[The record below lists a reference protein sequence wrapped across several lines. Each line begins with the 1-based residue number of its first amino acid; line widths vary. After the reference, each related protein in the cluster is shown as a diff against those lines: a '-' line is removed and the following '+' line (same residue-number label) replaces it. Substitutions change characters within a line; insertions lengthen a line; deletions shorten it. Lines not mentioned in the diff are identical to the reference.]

1 MLTSH
6 RSTAS
11 QRWARRPMFDL
22 TGHVA
27 LVTGASRGIGRAI
40 ASSLARRGASVAINY
55 NQSEEQARSLQAEL
69 EAAGGRVIITQGDV
83 REPAAA
89 NRIVQETVNSF
100 GKLDILVNNAGFN
113 RDTLILRMSVEDW
126 DEVMALNLRAVF
138 LVTKAAL
145 RPMMRTRWGRII
157 NIGSVSGITGNAGQA
172 NYAAAKAGL
181 VGFTRAVAR
190 EMGSRNIT
198 ANLVMPGLIIT
209 ELTKDIR
216 PEIIEGVKQ
225 RLIIDRLGNAEDVA
239 STVLFLASEEAGYI
253 TGHVL
258 PVDGG
263 LGL

>member
-1 MLTSH
+1 
-6 RSTAS
+6 
-11 QRWARRPMFDL
+11 MFDL

-27 LVTGASRGIGRAI
+27 LVTGASRGIGRSI
-40 ASSLARRGASVAINY
+40 ASNLASRGASVAINY
-55 NQSEEQARSLQAEL
+55 NESAKQAGELQAEI
-69 EAAGGRVIITQGDV
+69 EAAGGRAIVTQGDV
-83 REPAAA
+83 RLPEDAE
-89 NRIVQETVNSF
+89 RIVQETVGAF

-113 RDTLILRMSVEDW
+113 RDTLILRMSLEDW
-126 DEVMALNLRAVF
+126 DEVMDLNLRAVF

-145 RPMMRTRWGRII
+145 RPMMRNRWGRVI

-190 EMGSRNIT
+190 EMGSRSIT
-198 ANLVMPGLIIT
+198 SNLIMPGLIIT

-216 PEIIEGVKQ
+216 PEIVQGVKQ
-225 RLIIDRLGNAEDVA
+225 RLLIDRMGKAEDVA
-239 STVLFLASEEAGYI
+239 STVVFLASEEAGYI

>member
-1 MLTSH
+1 
-6 RSTAS
+6 
-11 QRWARRPMFDL
+11 MFDL
-22 TGHVA
+22 TGHAA

-40 ASSLARRGASVAINY
+40 ATHLAARGASVAINY
-55 NQSEEQARSLQAEL
+55 NQSSEQAKQLQTEI
-69 EAAGGRVIITQGDV
+69 EAAGGKAIVTQGDV
-83 REPAAA
+83 RKPEDAD
-89 NRIVQETVNSF
+89 RIVQETIHAF

-113 RDTLILRMSVEDW
+113 RDTLILRMSLEDW
-126 DEVMALNLRAVF
+126 DEVMELNLRAVF

-145 RPMMRTRWGRII
+145 RPMMRNRWGRLI
-157 NIGSVSGITGNAGQA
+157 NIGSVSGIAGNAGQA

-198 ANLVMPGLIIT
+198 SNLIMPGLVIT

-216 PEIIEGVKQ
+216 PEVVQGVKQ
-225 RLIIDRLGNAEDVA
+225 RLLIDRMGKAEDVA
-239 STVLFLASEEAGYI
+239 ATVVFLASEEAGYI

-263 LGL
+263 RGL

>member
-1 MLTSH
+1 
-6 RSTAS
+6 
-11 QRWARRPMFDL
+11 MFDL

-27 LVTGASRGIGRAI
+27 LVTGASRGIGRSI
-40 ASSLARRGASVAINY
+40 ASNLASRGASVAINY
-55 NQSEEQARSLQAEL
+55 NESAKQATELQAEI
-69 EAAGGRVIITQGDV
+69 EAAGGRAIVTQGDV
-83 REPAAA
+83 RLPEDAE
-89 NRIVQETVNSF
+89 RIVQETVGAF

-113 RDTLILRMSVEDW
+113 RDTLILRMSLEDW
-126 DEVMALNLRAVF
+126 DQVMDLNLRAVF

-145 RPMMRTRWGRII
+145 RPMMRNRWGRVI

-190 EMGSRNIT
+190 EMGSRSIT
-198 ANLVMPGLIIT
+198 SNLIMPGLIIT

-216 PEIIEGVKQ
+216 PEIVQGVKQ
-225 RLIIDRLGNAEDVA
+225 RLLIDRMGKAEDVA
-239 STVLFLASEEAGYI
+239 STVVFLASEEAGYI

>member
-1 MLTSH
+1 
-6 RSTAS
+6 
-11 QRWARRPMFDL
+11 MFDL

-27 LVTGASRGIGRAI
+27 LVTGASRGIGRSI
-40 ASSLARRGASVAINY
+40 ASNLASRGASVAINY
-55 NQSEEQARSLQAEL
+55 NESAKQAGELQAEI
-69 EAAGGRVIITQGDV
+69 EAAGGRAIVTQGDV
-83 REPAAA
+83 RLPEDAE
-89 NRIVQETVNSF
+89 RIVQETVGAF

-113 RDTLILRMSVEDW
+113 RDTLILRMSLEDW
-126 DEVMALNLRAVF
+126 DQVMDLNLRAVF

-145 RPMMRTRWGRII
+145 RPMMRNRWGRVI

-190 EMGSRNIT
+190 EMGSRSIT
-198 ANLVMPGLIIT
+198 SNLIMPGLIIT

-216 PEIIEGVKQ
+216 PEIVQGVKQ
-225 RLIIDRLGNAEDVA
+225 RLLIDRMGKAEDVA
-239 STVLFLASEEAGYI
+239 STVVFLASEEAGYI